1 MCLKQYWWIF
11 TISLVENPFSFSNY
25 TEICRTKRI
34 TLLRK
39 LKKLCNYFLANIVE
53 MKILHKIHNPSSP
66 MTEWTIIFGSIIGKC
81 HLIPQFYPQLLDH
94 QKLDKASGFKLW
106 QSFSPNP
113 TGRPKVAN
121 CLFEGSKSL
130 PFQFQQ
136 TTKTFF
142 RAVTTTGKWATMIS
156 WKSKSPLLSEQ
167 QYEMKPGEGRRGRVE
182 KAGERLVAPSR

>member
-106 QSFSPNP
+106 QSFSPNR
-113 TGRPKVAN
+113 TGRRKWQIAYLRAVRV
-121 CLFEGSKSL
+121 CLFNFNKPPRHFLEPSQQLGNEPPWYHGSPSL
-130 PFQFQQ
+130 PSFQSSNMRWGQE
-136 TTKTFF
+136 
-142 RAVTTTGKWATMIS
+142 R
-156 WKSKSPLLSEQ
+156 
-167 QYEMKPGEGRRGRVE
+167 
-182 KAGERLVAPSR
+182 AGEAE